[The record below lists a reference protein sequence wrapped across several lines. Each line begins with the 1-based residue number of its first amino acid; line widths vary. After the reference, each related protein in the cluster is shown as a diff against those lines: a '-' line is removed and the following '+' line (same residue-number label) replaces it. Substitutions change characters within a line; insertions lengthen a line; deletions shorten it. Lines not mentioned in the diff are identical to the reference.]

1 MKDEAQGKENSG
13 LHVVIKDKLR
23 ASMTDWAISSNGYCK
38 EELGNEGAYLYTK
51 SLLTTSDGHFYCIID
66 IFHYFW

>member
-1 MKDEAQGKENSG
+1 MKDGAQGKENSG

-38 EELGNEGAYLYTK
+38 EELGNEGAYLYR
-51 SLLTTSDGHFYCIID
+51 
-66 IFHYFW
+66 